1 MGWGEKST
9 PPLIWGFA
17 TAQRP
22 RVSPPT
28 GGTMGPSRG
37 PRRRAGCRRAER
49 PATWCAP
56 ARPAA
61 ASTPSRSSEWPN
73 GRRVEWGGCHGT
85 RSGGGTHPGG
95 MLQQEPPAC
104 SCPDGWE
111 HPCPGGWHPHTHT
124 PCGGPQASWRGAGVG
139 GWGGWRVPPSPAHCR
154 ERRWRFLP
162 EEAEPLEPKQS
173 ERDGNKQ
180 GWMRPWPRGG
190 RAPGVWRHR

>member
-1 MGWGEKST
+1 MGEKS
-9 PPLIWGFA
+9 PPHHLGLCHRSA
-17 TAQRP
+17 SLC
-22 RVSPPT
+22 VPPT

-73 GRRVEWGGCHGT
+73 GRRVELGGGGVGCHGT

-95 MLQQEPPAC
+95 MPQQEPP
-104 SCPDGWE
+104 SCGRAHVPGDGTPT
-111 HPCPGGWHPHTHT
+111 HPPRGGRRHPGAVLGW
-124 PCGGPQASWRGAGVG
+124 VG
-139 GWGGWRVPPSPAHCR
+139 GGGWRVPPSPAHCR